1 MIYKKAA
8 SILATPLTHIINISI
23 EKRQFPECWKQSII
37 VPVPKSHPPSK
48 EELRPI
54 SLLPTPSKICERLIL
69 NSGLSSGFRDSFGDL
84 QFGGL
89 KLSSTTAALVCIHDF
104 ITAALDNRQ
113 IVGVAVLAYDFSKA
127 FDHLGHDTIVSALQA
142 NNFPSGFVQWVS
154 SYLTNRSQ
162 IVKAYSISSQPL
174 PVTSGVPQGSIFGPY
189 FFNAVVGSLKPI
201 HATTKIIK
209 YIDD

>member
-1 MIYKKAA
+1 MLETKHYCSCAQV
-8 SILATPLTHIINISI
+8 SS
-23 EKRQFPECWKQSII
+23 
-37 VPVPKSHPPSK
+37 PSK
-48 EELRPI
+48 EELHSI
-54 SLLPTPSKICERLIL
+54 SLLPTPSKICEGLMSQWL
-69 NSGLSSGFRDSFGDL
+69 NVFL

-127 FDHLGHDTIVSALQA
+127 FDRLGHDTIVSALQA

-162 IVKAYSISSQPL
+162 IVKAYRISSQPL
-174 PVTSGVPQGSIFGPY
+174 PVTSGVPQGSTFGPY

-209 YIDD
+209 YIDDCTVYICSPYLLTQFECAIGWAD